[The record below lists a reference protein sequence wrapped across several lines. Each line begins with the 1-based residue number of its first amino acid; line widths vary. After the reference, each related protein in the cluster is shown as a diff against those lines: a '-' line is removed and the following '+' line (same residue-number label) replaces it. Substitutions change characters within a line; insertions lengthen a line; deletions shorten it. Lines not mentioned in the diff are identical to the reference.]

1 MALASRFAVRSSS
14 ATSLF
19 RVNQSLTFN
28 EMNRRRWDRRNYNW
42 THTNYENHP
51 NYSLPWKLIVGAVA
65 IGTISYLVS
74 PGAEAEDK
82 KKVDYNAVR
91 EDIKKILENDRYDD
105 GSYGPI
111 LIRLAW
117 HAAGTYSKTDSKC
130 PGGSDGSTM
139 RFEPESEHEANAG
152 LGKARTLLEKIKTK
166 HPGLTYADLWSLAAV
181 VSIEEMGGPK
191 INWRPGRVDKADGG
205 SCTPDGRLPAPDK
218 GPDHIREKFGRMG
231 FSDREMVCL
240 IGAHAVGRC
249 HPDVSGFSGPWT
261 LSPTS
266 FSNDF
271 FVQLLNNTW
280 TKKKWNGPE
289 QYEDPSGKLMML
301 PADLALIKDPEFKK
315 ICQEYAADEAK
326 FFKDF
331 AAAFQKLEELGVK
344 AFEKPWYQFW

>member
-1 MALASRFAVRSSS
+1 MALAYRFAVRSSS

-28 EMNRRRWDRRNYNW
+28 EMNRRRWDRRYYW

-65 IGTISYLVS
+65 LGTISYLVS
-74 PGAEAEDK
+74 SGAEAEDK
-82 KKVDYNAVR
+82 QKVDYTAVR
-91 EDIKKILENDRYDD
+91 EDIKKILENERYDD
-105 GSYGPI
+105 GNYGPI

-117 HAAGTYSKTDSKC
+117 HAAGTYSKSDSKC
-130 PGGSDGSTM
+130 PGGSDGATM
-139 RFEPESEHEANAG
+139 RFEPESAHGANAG
-152 LGKARTLLEKIKTK
+152 LAIARNLLEKVKTK
-166 HPGLTYADLWSLAAV
+166 YPGLSYADLWSLAAV

-191 INWRPGRVDKADGG
+191 INWRPGRIDKADGVH
-205 SCTPDGRLPAPDK
+205 CTPNGRLPDADK
-218 GPDHIREKFGRMG
+218 GSDHIRAIFGRMG
-231 FSDREMVCL
+231 FTDREMVCL

-249 HPDVSGFSGPWT
+249 HPDRSGFSGPWT
-261 LSPTS
+261 FSPTS

-289 QYEDPSGKLMML
+289 QYEDSTGKLMML

-315 ICQEYAADEAK
+315 IVQEYAADEAK